1 MRNEQAVKGVRQDAF
16 VGWTTDILRVRALPS
31 VDSDVLGTLPTGFK
45 VEGSV
50 QEDWV
55 EFDYEGKRA
64 YVHKNYLSTK
74 EVKEKQSPEI
84 ANNVQGMVNLA
95 KSKVGSPYVF
105 ASSGPDSFDC
115 SGFVA
120 YLYRE
125 VMGINLP
132 RNSEAQWNSGY
143 EKIGLDNLQPGDILY
158 YPGHVAFYIGNGQ
171 YIHASTYGVGVVYGN
186 MSDPYSGSFVGA
198 IRVL

>member
-1 MRNEQAVKGVRQDAF
+1 MQVDENENEQAVKGVRQDAF

-31 VDSDVLGTLPTGFK
+31 VDSDVLGTLPIGFK

-105 ASSGPDSFDC
+105 AS
-115 SGFVA
+115 
-120 YLYRE
+120 Y
-125 VMGINLP
+125 
-132 RNSEAQWNSGY
+132 
-143 EKIGLDNLQPGDILY
+143 K
-158 YPGHVAFYIGNGQ
+158 
-171 YIHASTYGVGVVYGN
+171 
-186 MSDPYSGSFVGA
+186 
-198 IRVL
+198 